1 MPLSAHINGYLWA
14 ISAEGAVFFT
24 PSTSPAWQCLSLPST
39 TTTLAASEAL
49 DLLFIAC
56 DDGSLHAIQASS
68 GNLVRS
74 SATPLHS
81 RPLCLVVVA
90 SEQALFAGLSDGAV
104 VRIHLPSLAFDC
116 MLGCGVEHSSAVHA
130 LAVDNH
136 YLYSAGDD
144 TVVLVWDLKDLTTVR
159 DFSVSSVAIRSL
171 LRIGFVLWLGLH
183 NGTVQVIE
191 IFGDDLNGVTN
202 VSAKRPHN
210 SPVIDLVQ
218 VGQTQVWSLEQAAV
232 GMPSSSLSH
241 PSDNLIDTDTILN
254 SNNNSNVRTRANVA
268 VWDIHDFT
276 YRLSDEVDDVFVRSL
291 AIVQSEPFH
300 RVTVAALSP
309 DLSAQLVVSN
319 VSANGQSLTSPVNE
333 TANNPFP
340 DAQMY
345 EEQQV
350 YVKDLEQ
357 QLAAATEKLRLT
369 DIDGTALNTTDDVNA
384 QLSSRDV
391 QQQQPQRNPSG
402 DVLANSSSIGEE
414 AQLLVSTALPTLT
427 IPVTADPFVMPAS
440 VTDAIQTSLNK
451 LADVLASLLT
461 EDVLSR
467 DAGLPRQQ
475 QSTSTAAAIGTPVRR
490 RKPNRYGTPS
500 ASSGI
505 GSVSSAMNLPQLQHQ
520 KEHVRNTVAA
530 LTKEL
535 NMARQLVACC
545 VSGDDVN
552 SRTAQL
558 LKNMREIPPTSPNPI
573 ISITSSA
580 SLNDIQ
586 GSIDMENSKAGL
598 IRDLKRRVDELIG
611 RAERAESDARTV
623 RNERDLLKDEVSHER
638 EQAERTL
645 CSLEGLLRERTN
657 TIEARD
663 SEIEELRLACDD
675 AEAKLRDERSLRKS
689 SEEKRDEL
697 KRINRKLA
705 DRCKSVEA
713 ELNDATA
720 AVELARKDLAQKEE
734 SLRKHIAKR
743 ECELD
748 HLNLSLKA
756 TQRDY
761 DALRRQRPNL
771 SHNNNNNDNNDDI
784 IDNDNAD
791 IGNVRVLSSSHN
803 QQPQD
808 QAVAVGPEANPK
820 ARNDHQLAVQHQTIQ
835 PPPSIQEAQTQHPS
849 PEVPQTPGRRTP
861 LASDEKD
868 TSPVKQVEKTSCPS
882 SEQSQNEND
891 EKVNAASE
899 ISTLKKE
906 LDQAHA
912 RIAQLELEKM
922 HSMANIVQ
930 ASCSDHSRATL
941 EVVKE
946 HDQKPLEGGVQ
957 TTPTRPPKGS
967 YIAGSPERS
976 TTSRSGVS
984 AKKSTFVVG
993 CPSPT
998 MVGSKNGDD
1007 QIKSRKGGSKGR
1019 EDDDGYAAK
1028 NASDLNRLQLEC
1040 DELKRQLVEEASVI
1054 EELKQTVRRYVNGD
1068 SNGVSTTA
1076 GQQEQQEPGKQNQN
1090 HAGERKDANL
1100 ISTDKADD
1108 KAEPVENSI
1117 NLNMVNLEL
1126 SRLHDEVDLLQSEV
1140 EHRQAAA
1147 SLYEEEAENMK
1158 CVISDLRLATNEL
1171 QASLE
1176 RSDEETR
1183 QLYTTLEEMRA
1194 TLRMRDMRIAALEGR
1209 VAALSCARDDVTLT
1223 GNENDDS
1230 HSRSI
1235 ENVEKNCDI
1244 NGGGREEHKQQDG
1257 KNDDN
1262 KQRTAE
1268 EEDDN
1273 MRARALEALLAS
1285 ANGEIEHMA
1294 REMEALYRAQVARD
1308 KELHSVYDG
1317 LQLRDER
1324 IRKRDSVIENLRTKL
1339 GDAQRRLQQQQQQ
1352 QRQDSNRYGITAS
1365 TAVVGGISNGKGHST
1380 GGAGRDGGVD
1390 NTQVTASTGPKGV
1403 AIVGATDS
1411 CTIGMQYGAST
1422 PQTERQQAGHTN
1434 NNPLL
1439 LDTSSPSPPESP
1451 ASPTS
1456 TSASSLSGAPPDEM
1470 VKGML
1475 KELSEGVVVTKQ
1487 RMRDVLRLAREYKQL
1502 AQAHIS
1508 MLPMLHEVECNL
1520 ARITSSMPHRRGT
1533 SSSAD
1538 VSSSYA
1544 IADEDSRLAAAASA
1558 LLQMDGRSSSTAST
1572 RNKMQEE
1579 QRKAVS
1585 VLATTRGIMQC
1596 IIAHFYS
1603 TQQKKSCLGAS
1614 AAAHDV
1620 YQPCDHRL
1628 STLLHSLRQAAH

>member
-1 MPLSAHINGYLWA
+1 MPLSAHVNGYLWA

-24 PSTSPAWQCLSLPST
+24 PSISPAWQCLSLPTT

-68 GNLVRS
+68 GNVVRS

-210 SPVIDLVQ
+210 SPVVDLVQ
-218 VGQTQVWSLEQAAV
+218 VGQTQVWSLEQAVV
-232 GMPSSSLSH
+232 GMPSSSSPLSH

-254 SNNNSNVRTRANVA
+254 NNNNNTVSTRSNVA

-276 YRLSDEVDDVFVRSL
+276 YRLSDEVDNVFVRSL
-291 AIVQSEPFH
+291 AIVRSEPFH

-319 VSANGQSLTSPVNE
+319 VLANGQSLTSPVNE
-333 TANNPFP
+333 ATNNSFP

-345 EEQQV
+345 EQQQV
-350 YVKDLEQ
+350 YVKDLER

-369 DIDGTALNTTDDVNA
+369 DIDDTALNTTDDANA
-384 QLSSRDV
+384 QLSSRGV
-391 QQQQPQRNPSG
+391 QQQHPQHNPSD
-402 DVLANSSSIGEE
+402 DVVVNSSSIGED

-427 IPVTADPFVMPAS
+427 VPVTADPFVMPAS

-461 EDVLSR
+461 EDVLSC
-467 DAGLPRQQ
+467 DTGLPRKQ
-475 QSTSTAAAIGTPVRR
+475 QSASTAAAIGTPVRR
-490 RKPNRYGTPS
+490 RKPSKYGTSS
-500 ASSGI
+500 AMSGT

-520 KEHVRNTVAA
+520 KEHVRNTIAA

-552 SRTAQL
+552 SRTTQL

-580 SLNDIQ
+580 SLNDIKS
-586 GSIDMENSKAGL
+586 SIDMENSKAGL

-689 SEEKRDEL
+689 TEEKRDEL

-761 DALRRQRPNL
+761 DALRQQRPNL
-771 SHNNNNNDNNDDI
+771 SHNNNDNNDHI
-784 IDNDNAD
+784 VENDNAD
-791 IGNVRVLSSSHN
+791 IDNVCVLSSSQN
-803 QQPQD
+803 QQLQE
-808 QAVAVGPEANPK
+808 QAVAMGPEANSK
-820 ARNDHQLAVQHQTIQ
+820 ARSDYQLAAQHQRIP
-835 PPPSIQEAQTQHPS
+835 PPPSIQEAQTQHPG
-849 PEVPQTPGRRTP
+849 PEMPHTLGRPTPP
-861 LASDEKD
+861 ASEERD
-868 TSPVKQVEKTSCPS
+868 TIPVKEVKTSCPS
-882 SEQSQNEND
+882 SEHGQNEND
-891 EKVNAASE
+891 ENVNAANE

-922 HSMANIVQ
+922 HSMTNIIQ
-930 ASCSDHSRATL
+930 ASCSDHSKATL
-941 EVVKE
+941 ELANE
-946 HDQKPLEGGVQ
+946 HDPKPLEGGVQ
-957 TTPTRPPKGS
+957 TTPTRPRQGS
-967 YIAGSPERS
+967 NIAGSPQRS

-984 AKKSTFVVG
+984 AKKTTFAVG
-993 CPSPT
+993 HPSPA
-998 MVGSKNGDD
+998 MVGSKNGDSPV
-1007 QIKSRKGGSKGR
+1007 KSRQGRSKGR
-1019 EDDDGYAAK
+1019 EDDDGDAAK
-1028 NASDLNRLQLEC
+1028 NASDLNRLQREC

-1090 HAGERKDANL
+1090 YTGERKNANVT
-1100 ISTDKADD
+1100 SADKADA
-1108 KAEPVENSI
+1108 KPGLVENSI

-1223 GNENDDS
+1223 GNENNDS

-1235 ENVEKNCDI
+1235 ENVEKNCDT
-1244 NGGGREEHKQQDG
+1244 NSGAQEEHQQQDG
-1257 KNDDN
+1257 KDVSS
-1262 KQRTAE
+1262 KQRTTE

-1339 GDAQRRLQQQQQQ
+1339 GDAQRRLQQQQQ
-1352 QRQDSNRYGITAS
+1352 RQESHKYDTAAS
-1365 TAVVGGISNGKGHST
+1365 TAVVGGMPNGKGHST
-1380 GGAGRDGGVD
+1380 GGAGRDGGDD
-1390 NTQVTASTGPKGV
+1390 NKQDTTSPGPKGV

-1411 CTIGMQYGAST
+1411 NTTGIQYGTST
-1422 PQTERQQAGHTN
+1422 PPTERQQAGHTN
-1434 NNPLL
+1434 NNSLL
-1439 LDTSSPSPPESP
+1439 LDISSPSPPESP

-1456 TSASSLSGAPPDEM
+1456 TSASSLSGAPPDDM

-1533 SSSAD
+1533 SSGAD
-1538 VSSSYA
+1538 VSSSFA
-1544 IADEDSRLAAAASA
+1544 LANEDGRMAAATSA
-1558 LLQMDGRSSSTAST
+1558 LVQMDGRSSSTAST
-1572 RNKMQEE
+1572 GNNVQEE

-1614 AAAHDV
+1614 AAAHAV